1 MAASTDFDG
10 MDPEVV
16 SKLRILEQI
25 KEKAVQQERFDDAK
39 KIKEHIERMRGF
51 AIHISQLEDRKRMA
65 TMNEDYDAAKI
76 IKLEIDKV
84 RQAMF
89 NPAIEELIMG
99 HLGVN

>member
-1 MAASTDFDG
+1 
-10 MDPEVV
+10 
-16 SKLRILEQI
+16 
-25 KEKAVQQERFDDAK
+25 
-39 KIKEHIERMRGF
+39 MRGF